1 VLVSTALSQPSKTMG
16 KLIVYKDSESPNWQF
31 GAWFPRLNSN
41 FIASLDSSL
50 EYKVLDCDIPEDKP
64 NHYIEP
70 ETAFDD
76 DDIPSKPE
84 LV

>member
-1 VLVSTALSQPSKTMG
+1 MG
-16 KLIVYKDSESPNWQF
+16 KLIVYRDRGSANWQF
-31 GAWFPRLNSN
+31 GAWFPKLNSN
-41 FIASLDSSL
+41 FVASLDSSL
-50 EYKVLDCDIPEDKP
+50 DYKVLDCDIPEDKP
-64 NHYIEP
+64 HYLEP

>member
-1 VLVSTALSQPSKTMG
+1 MG